1 MSKKRSLSCQPAL
14 MRGLALVPWMTRNV
28 FLTTSGRGIQIFI
41 IWPEK
46 SGAQF
51 WNRVSNMRGPWAS
64 LLK

>member
-1 MSKKRSLSCQPAL
+1 
-14 MRGLALVPWMTRNV
+14 MRGLDLVPWMTRNV

-46 SGAQF
+46 SSAQF
-51 WNRVSNMRGPWAS
+51 WNRVSNMRGPRTT